1 MKVKMTKSAYEAPR
15 TDIVLMETNA
25 CVFMASP
32 APAAGITGSGF
43 HFESDNG
50 SW

>member
-1 MKVKMTKSAYEAPR
+1 MKSFEKKYEAPR
-15 TDIVLMETNA
+15 TEIVLMDTSA
-25 CVFMASP
+25 SVFMASP

>member
-1 MKVKMTKSAYEAPR
+1 MKVNMTKSAYEAPR
-15 TDIVLMETNA
+15 TDIVLMETNTN
-25 CVFMASP
+25 VFMASP

>member
-1 MKVKMTKSAYEAPR
+1 MKRIERQYEAPR
-15 TDIVLMETNA
+15 TEIVLMDA
-25 CVFMASP
+25 SASVFMASP